1 MESTS
6 PPVFLDEC
14 CCCCCC
20 VVWRRH
26 KVGGTLADLEVKFR
40 TPLRS
45 LLQPHDTSTVFERR
59 ECGTFFFSLLPLR
72 KAKRKSCD
80 ATLDGHYASSLFVH
94 DHKQNLLHDG
104 GVFTLAMKRIRIQK
118 EENISKIMI
127 VSCALLVLEVC
138 FLCQ

>member
-1 MESTS
+1 
-6 PPVFLDEC
+6 
-14 CCCCCC
+14 
-20 VVWRRH
+20 
-26 KVGGTLADLEVKFR
+26 LADLEVKFR

-45 LLQPHDTSTVFERR
+45 CSLTTPVLFSERR